1 MVWKMQEENPMGKYL
16 TYDQMNI
23 LTAYEKL
30 WIKLSVWLR
39 TYIKADIYDTRN
51 LKSVTNYL
59 NSLPSTFYPIFST
72 FHGSQAAQN
81 LVNILFNFIQAAMGA
96 VEAMKYGDNELA
108 SSRIIKWY
116 QIADQ
121 LSSDLARINVY
132 WDENQ
137 WKNLLYQ
144 FIKLTVDEINA
155 IVNDQYE
162 EEIQIYDRIEDI
174 VFLIASYM
182 ARGIISAQQAPME

>member
-1 MVWKMQEENPMGKYL
+1 MIYKLQELEPTEKYL
-16 TYDQMNI
+16 TYDQMNLI
-23 LTAYEKL
+23 AAIEKL

-59 NSLPSTFYPIFST
+59 NSLPSTFYPILST
-72 FHGSQAAQN
+72 FHGPITAQN
-81 LVNILFNFIQAAMGA
+81 LSNLLFDFLQAAMGV
-96 VEAMKYGDNELA
+96 VEAIKYGDNELT

-121 LSSDLARINVY
+121 ISSDLSRINVY

-144 FIKLTVDEINA
+144 FIKLTVEEIKA
-155 IVNDQYE
+155 IVNDEFE
-162 EEIQIYDRIEDI
+162 EEIVIYDGIEDI
-174 VFLIASYM
+174 VFLLASYM
-182 ARGIISAQQAPME
+182 ARGIISAQQNPR